1 MLIVFIFE
9 SQDFE
14 NDAEK
19 TFEPYNI
26 CQTTDGG
33 WYIDIILFVS
43 VSQMLPVWANNF
55 FSKRRIP

>member
-33 WYIDIILFVS
+33 
-43 VSQMLPVWANNF
+43 
-55 FSKRRIP
+55 